1 MCMSNLVSVPIKR
14 IDPWMHDVELPHTGV
29 FHPAGFPLRLATNSR
44 DVMEAAHESWHYWER
59 EYDVDPLSFRVVV
72 EPEGELAGPP
82 VFRIYEHLVQV
93 VSDRHNFANADLS
106 TLLAAVHVS
115 AKTAADH
122 SWLRWFFV
130 ESMAYMLLVQRYL
143 VAIHAGCVA
152 RHGKGLLLCGK
163 SGAGKST
170 LSFACARAGWTYVAD
185 DCTWLLA
192 HSRDRI
198 AIGRPHQIRFRD
210 DAARHFPELA
220 GAVAQTR
227 PNGKLS
233 IEVLMDYFP
242 QIATAQRCE
251 IGGVVFVDRSSG
263 VQARLERVEPSAAV
277 EALLTD
283 LPTYGDEVNAVHERT
298 IGALMAVPCW
308 RMHYRT
314 LDEALE
320 LLSGI
325 SKE

>member
-1 MCMSNLVSVPIKR
+1 MSNLVSVAKR
-14 IDPWMHDVELPHTGV
+14 IDPWMHEVELPYTATLY
-29 FHPAGFPLRLATNSR
+29 PAGFPLYLMTNSR
-44 DVMEAAHESWHYWER
+44 DVMEAAHESWRYWQH
-59 EYDVDPLSFRVVV
+59 EYDVEPLRFRVVV
-72 EPEGELAGPP
+72 ETEGEFAGPP

-93 VSDRHNFANADLS
+93 VSDRHNFANADMN
-106 TLLAAVHVS
+106 TLVASIHVS

-152 RHGKGLLLCGK
+152 RGGKGLLLCGK

-192 HSRDRI
+192 DSRDRI
-198 AIGRPHQIRFRD
+198 AIGKPHQIRFRED
-210 DAARHFPELA
+210 VAEHFPELG

-227 PNGKLS
+227 PNGKIS
-233 IEVLMDYFP
+233 IEVLMSCFP
-242 QIATAQRCE
+242 GIATSQRCE
-251 IGGVVFVDRSSG
+251 IGAVVFVDRSG
-263 VQARLERVEPSAAV
+263 GGRARLERVEPS
-277 EALLTD
+277 EAIYMLLAD
-283 LPTYGDEVNAVHERT
+283 LPTYGEEVNAIHERT
-298 IGALMAVPCW
+298 IGGLMMAVPAW

-314 LDEALE
+314 LDEALD